1 MKILYVSHYFPPEM
15 GAPAGRVAGLARAWA
30 AAGHE
35 VHVLTGFPHHP
46 TGRIP
51 PAYRRAFRRGLLRE
65 EDHGVHVHRTWIY
78 PAANRG
84 KIRRSLNYSSFM
96 ASAAVVGSLCL
107 PRPDVI
113 VATSPQ
119 LLCAAAGR
127 LLARR
132 FRAPL
137 VMEVRDLW
145 PESLIAVGASRSR
158 SPLVGVLEWL
168 ATALYRS
175 AAHIVTVT
183 DAQRAAIV
191 AGGVP
196 SERVTVV
203 PNGVDR
209 AFLETGAAAHC
220 ATGCPKESQ
229 QDERFVITYIGTI
242 GMAHHLETLLEAAA
256 HLRQDSRFVFR
267 LVGEGARR
275 QALEAQ
281 ARAAG
286 LSNVEFCGEQPR
298 GDVPRWIGQ
307 SSACAVLLRR
317 DEVFRT
323 VVPSKILEIMAVGRP
338 ILLGVQGEA
347 SALVARAG
355 AGVLLEPEN
364 PVQLVAAIRSLAQ
377 NPALCRSMGE
387 NGRRFV
393 AREFVREA
401 LAERYATLL
410 AGLVA
415 DRRGSTAPVFATA
428 QNPRPAL
435 PSAEEPG

>member
-1 MKILYVSHYFPPEM
+1 MRILYVSHYFPPEM
-15 GAPAGRVAGLARAWA
+15 GAPAGRVAGLSRAWA

-46 TGRIP
+46 TGRIHP
-51 PAYRRAFRRGLLRE
+51 DYRRAFRRGFLRE
-65 EDHGVHVHRTWIY
+65 EDRGVHVHRTWIF

-84 KIRRSLNYSSFM
+84 KIRRSLNYGSFM
-96 ASAAVVGSLCL
+96 ASAAIVGSLRL

-119 LLCAAAGR
+119 LLCAAAGG

-145 PESLIAVGASRSR
+145 PESLVAVGASRSR
-158 SPLVGVLEWL
+158 SPLVGALERI

-183 DAQRAAIV
+183 EAQRAAIV
-191 AGGVP
+191 AGGISARNV
-196 SERVTVV
+196 SVI

-209 AFLETGAAAHC
+209 AFLEAGDAADSAAANSPE
-220 ATGCPKESQ
+220 AQPDG
-229 QDERFVITYIGTI
+229 RFVVTYIGTI

-256 HLRQDSRFVFR
+256 LLRHDPQFVFR
-267 LVGEGARR
+267 LVGEGACRE
-275 QALEAQ
+275 ALEAQ
-281 ARAAG
+281 ASAAG
-286 LSNVEFCGEQPR
+286 LANVEFCGEQPR
-298 GDVPRWIGQ
+298 ADVPRWIAA

-317 DEVFRT
+317 NDVFRT

-338 ILLGVQGEA
+338 ILLGVEGEA
-347 SALVARAG
+347 SALVERAG

-364 PVQLVAAIRSLAQ
+364 ASQLAAAIRSLAR
-377 NPALCRSMGE
+377 NPALGRTLGG
-387 NGRRFV
+387 NGRKFV
-393 AREFVREA
+393 AREFLREA
-401 LAERYATLL
+401 LAERYAGLL
-410 AGLVA
+410 SRLVA
-415 DRRGSTAPVFATA
+415 GTGLAAAELAPA
-428 QNPRPAL
+428 QDSRTTL
-435 PSAEEPG
+435 PSVEEPG

>member
-1 MKILYVSHYFPPEM
+1 VRILYVSHYFPPEM
-15 GAPAGRVAGLARAWA
+15 GAPAGRVAGLSRAWA
-30 AAGHE
+30 AAGHD

-46 TGRIP
+46 TGRIHP
-51 PAYRRAFRRGLLRE
+51 EYRRAFRRGFLRE
-65 EDHGVHVHRTWIY
+65 DDRGVQVHRTWIF

-84 KIRRSLNYSSFM
+84 KVRRSLNYSSFM
-96 ASAAVVGSLCL
+96 VSAAVVGSLRL

-119 LLCAAAGR
+119 LLCAAAGG

-132 FRAPL
+132 FGVPL

-145 PESLIAVGASRSR
+145 PESLVAVGASRSR
-158 SPLVGVLEWL
+158 SPLVGALERL
-168 ATALYRS
+168 ATALYRR

-183 DAQRAAIV
+183 DAQRAAI
-191 AGGVP
+191 ASGGVP
-196 SERVTVV
+196 PQRISVV

-209 AFLETGAAAHC
+209 AFLEAGAAARA
-220 ATGCPKESQ
+220 ATPDSCSEG
-229 QDERFVITYIGTI
+229 RFVVTYIGTI

-256 HLRQDSRFVFR
+256 LLRHDPRFVFR

-275 QALEAQ
+275 QFLEEQ

-286 LSNVEFCGEQPR
+286 LSNLQFCGEQPR
-298 GDVPRWIGQ
+298 GDVPRWIAD

-317 DEVFRT
+317 SDVFHT

-347 SALVARAG
+347 SALVDRAG

-364 PVQLVAAIRSLAQ
+364 APQLAAAIRSLAQ
-377 NPALCRSMGE
+377 NPGLCRSLGE
-387 NGRRFV
+387 NGRKFV
-393 AREFVREA
+393 AAEFARET
-401 LAERYATLL
+401 LAERYAALL
-410 AGLVA
+410 SSLVA
-415 DRRGSTAPVFATA
+415 QPGHASVEIVPA
-428 QNPRPAL
+428 QNSRTAL
-435 PSAEEPG
+435 PSVEEPG

>member
-1 MKILYVSHYFPPEM
+1 VRILYVSHYFPPEM
-15 GAPAGRVAGLARAWA
+15 GAPAGRVAGLGRAWA

-46 TGRIP
+46 TGRIHP
-51 PAYRRAFRRGLLRE
+51 DYRRAFRRGFLRE
-65 EDHGVHVHRTWIY
+65 EDRGVHVHRTWIF

-84 KIRRSLNYSSFM
+84 KVRRSLNYGSFM
-96 ASAAVVGSLCL
+96 ASAVIVGSLRL

-119 LLCAAAGR
+119 LLCAAAGT

-132 FRAPL
+132 FGAPL

-145 PESLIAVGASRSR
+145 PESLVAVGASRSR
-158 SPLVGVLEWL
+158 SPLVGTLERL
-168 ATALYRS
+168 ATALYRR

-183 DAQRAAIV
+183 EAQRAAIV
-191 AGGVP
+191 AGGVAL
-196 SERVTVV
+196 ERVSVV

-209 AFLETGAAAHC
+209 AFLEAGAAAQ
-220 ATGCPKESQ
+220 AAASRPASSPPDG
-229 QDERFVITYIGTI
+229 RFVVTYIGTI
-242 GMAHHLETLLEAAA
+242 GMAHRLETLLEAAA
-256 HLRQDSRFVFR
+256 VLRTDARYQFR

-298 GDVPRWIGQ
+298 GDVPRWIAE

-317 DEVFRT
+317 SDVFRT

-338 ILLGVQGEA
+338 ILLGVEGEA
-347 SALVARAG
+347 SALVERAS

-364 PVQLVAAIRSLAQ
+364 ATQLAAAIRSLAQ
-377 NPALCRSMGE
+377 NPALCRSLGE
-387 NGRRFV
+387 NGRQFV
-393 AREFVREA
+393 AREFLREV
-401 LAERYATLL
+401 LAERYSALL
-410 AGLVA
+410 SSLVPQP
-415 DRRGSTAPVFATA
+415 RGAAVAFAPTQDSRTAF
-428 QNPRPAL
+428 
-435 PSAEEPG
+435 PSVEEPG

>member
-1 MKILYVSHYFPPEM
+1 MRILYVSHYFPPEM
-15 GAPAGRVAGLARAWA
+15 GAPAGRVAGLGRAWA
-30 AAGHE
+30 AAGHD

-46 TGRIP
+46 TGRIHP
-51 PAYRRAFRRGLLRE
+51 DYRRAFLRGFLRE
-65 EDHGVHVHRTWIY
+65 EDHGVHVHRTWIF

-84 KIRRSLNYSSFM
+84 KVRRSLNYGSFM
-96 ASAAVVGSLCL
+96 ASAAIVGSCRV

-119 LLCAAAGR
+119 LLCAAAGS

-145 PESLIAVGASRSR
+145 PESLVAVGASRSR
-158 SPLVGVLEWL
+158 SPLVGALERL
-168 ATALYRS
+168 ATALYRR

-183 DAQRAAIV
+183 AAQRAAIV

-196 SERVTVV
+196 AERVSVV

-209 AFLETGAAAHC
+209 AFLDAGAASQNA
-220 ATGCPKESQ
+220 AADSTGNG
-229 QDERFVITYIGTI
+229 RFLVTYIGTI

-256 HLRQDSRFVFR
+256 LLRDDARFSFR

-281 ARAAG
+281 ARAAR
-286 LSNVEFCGEQPR
+286 LSNVQFCGEQPR
-298 GDVPRWIGQ
+298 GDVPRWIAE

-317 DEVFRT
+317 SEVFHT

-338 ILLGVQGEA
+338 ILLGVEGEA

-364 PVQLVAAIRSLAQ
+364 ASQLAAAIRSLAQ
-377 NPALCRSMGE
+377 NPALCRSLGE
-387 NGRRFV
+387 NGRTFV

-401 LAERYATLL
+401 LAERYASLL
-410 AGLVA
+410 ASL
-415 DRRGSTAPVFATA
+415 APGACGTPATFAPA
-428 QNPRPAL
+428 QQSCSAL
-435 PSAEEPG
+435 PSVEEPG